1 MQGTLALPAD
11 YEEGQQYPMVV
22 YFYELMSQRHHQYSM
37 PVYDDRPHMS
47 TYASNG
53 YLVFM
58 PDVRYDEGTPGSNAL
73 DNVTSAVQKVID
85 LGYADPERIGLQ
97 GHSWGGYQSS
107 FILTQ
112 TDMFACVVTGAP
124 VTNLV
129 SMYNILYK
137 RTGTVNHGI
146 FEIGQVRMGRDVT
159 PWTHRDLYVSQ
170 SPIEHVDKIS
180 TPFMILHGTADGAV
194 DYNQG
199 LELYNAARRMGK
211 EVVLLTYPDEPHH
224 LEVLENQKD
233 FQKRMMQYFN
243 HYLKGDEAPEWLS
256 KGLPFKDRLY
266 HLPLKE

>member
-1 MQGTLALPAD
+1 
-11 YEEGQQYPMVV
+11 
-22 YFYELMSQRHHQYSM
+22 
-37 PVYDDRPHMS
+37 MS

-73 DNVTSAVQKVID
+73 DNVSAAVQEVID
-85 LGYADPERIGLQ
+85 LGYADPARIGLQ

-233 FQKRMMQYFN
+233 FQQRMMQYFN
-243 HYLKGDEAPEWLS
+243 HYLKGEEAPEWLS
-256 KGLPFKDRLY
+256 SGLPFKDRLY
-266 HLPLKE
+266 HLPLKK